1 MPTPARTGLP
11 ARPWSRSVLMVWL
24 LAAAVI
30 LIDQLT
36 KVWAVAALSDGSR
49 VRLLGSWLSLVLLRN
64 PGAAFSFATG
74 QTWLFALIAVVVSG
88 IVVWVSR
95 RLASTWWALA
105 LGLVLGGAVGNLV
118 DRLVRSPGFLRG
130 RVIDFLDYGGHFV
143 GNIADIAIVV
153 AAGIVMVLSIL
164 GVNLDGSRVGKP
176 AENTSSDQEP
186 DPGADPAEGRDAA
199 EAEDATEARDPA
211 EARDAAPVGSSPDPA
226 PGADPAP
233 GREPAPGAPG
243 AGA

>member
-130 RVIDFLDYGGHFV
+130 RGIDFLDYGGHFV

-164 GVNLDGSRVGKP
+164 GVNLDGSRVGKA
-176 AENTSSDQEP
+176 AENASSAQEP
-186 DPGADPAEGRDAA
+186 DPDADPAEVEDTAEVRDAA
-199 EAEDATEARDPA
+199 L
-211 EARDAAPVGSSPDPA
+211 VGSSPEAA

>member
-164 GVNLDGSRVGKP
+164 GVNLDGSRVGKA
-176 AENTSSDQEP
+176 AETASSAQEP
-186 DPGADPAEGRDAA
+186 DPEADPAEVGDTA
-199 EAEDATEARDPA
+199 EARDPA
-211 EARDAAPVGSSPDPA
+211 EARDAAPVGSSPDAA

-233 GREPAPGAPG
+233 GREPQAGAPG

>member
-164 GVNLDGSRVGKP
+164 GV
-176 AENTSSDQEP
+176 ASSAQEP
-186 DPGADPAEGRDAA
+186 DPDADPAEV
-199 EAEDATEARDPA
+199 EDTAEARDPA
-211 EARDAAPVGSSPDPA
+211 EVRDAALVGSS

-233 GREPAPGAPG
+233 GREPQAGAPG